1 MLTIDAGAHVIETDR
16 TWDYMD
22 EADLQFRPVRLTA
35 AASPGEGQE
44 YWLIDGKVFP
54 IDKVSTLPAGS
65 CEMLDLEARL
75 RVMDELGIDVQVL
88 YPTLFI
94 ASITQRPELERA
106 LRKSYNRWMADIWRK
121 SKGRFRWAA
130 LLPLLRM
137 DWALEELNMAK
148 QNGACAVF
156 MRGVECGTRLLK
168 DPYFFPLYEEAS
180 RLDIPICVHTGNSN
194 PDMIALFAGEP
205 GFSQF
210 KLAGFSAFHSL
221 IFHGI
226 PDLFPKL
233 RFGFIEL
240 SSQWL
245 PHVIHD
251 LARRFERR
259 GRPMKQSI
267 LRDNRIYVACQT
279 NDDLPYIIKYVGE
292 DNLVM
297 GTDYSHTDS
306 SAELQAL
313 AKLKQDDRL
322 SPEVRRKI
330 HDDNARALYNR

>member
-1 MLTIDAGAHVIETDR
+1 MLTIDSDAHVIETDC
-16 TWDYMD
+16 TWDSMD
-22 EADLQFRPVRLTA
+22 KSDLQFRPVRLTQTVPPNA
-35 AASPGEGQE
+35 DREF
-44 YWLIDGKVFP
+44 WLIDGKIFP
-54 IDKVSTLPAGS
+54 IDKVPALPSGS

-75 RVMDELGIDVQVL
+75 RLMDELGIDVQVL
-88 YPTLFI
+88 YPTLFV
-94 ASITQRPELERA
+94 APITHRPEIEYA
-106 LRKSYNRWMADIWRK
+106 LRKSYNRWMAEIWRK
-121 SKGRFRWAA
+121 GKGRFRWAA
-130 LLPLLRM
+130 VLPLLRM
-137 DWALEELNMAK
+137 DKALEELKIAK

-156 MRGVECGTRLLK
+156 VRGVECGDKLLK

-180 RLDIPICVHTGNSN
+180 RLDVPVCVHTGNSN
-194 PDMIALFAGEP
+194 PEMAALFSGEP

-221 IFHGI
+221 VFHGI
-226 PDLFPKL
+226 PDLFPQL

-259 GRPMKQSI
+259 GEPMKQNI

-279 NDDLPYIIKYVGE
+279 NDDLPHIIKYVGE

-297 GTDYSHTDS
+297 GTDYGHTDS
-306 SAELQAL
+306 SAEIEAL
-313 AKLKQDDRL
+313 RRLKQDGRV
-322 SPEVRRKI
+322 SFKVKRKI
-330 HDDNARALYNR
+330 LDDNARVLYGL

>member
-1 MLTIDAGAHVIETDR
+1 MLTIDADAHVIETER

-22 EADLQFRPVRLTA
+22 EADLQFRPVRLTQ

-44 YWLIDGKVFP
+44 YWLIDGKIFP
-54 IDKVSTLPAGS
+54 IDKVPTLPSGS
-65 CEMLDLEARL
+65 CEMLDIEARL
-75 RVMDELGIDVQVL
+75 RLMDELRIDVQVL

-94 ASITQRPELERA
+94 APVTQRPELERA
-106 LRKSYNRWMADIWRK
+106 LRTSYNRWMADIWRK
-121 SKGRFRWAA
+121 GKGRFRWAA

-137 DWALEELNMAK
+137 DWAVEELNMAK

-156 MRGVECGTRLLK
+156 MRGVECGNKLLK
-168 DPYFFPLYEEAS
+168 DSYFFPLYEEAS

-221 IFHGI
+221 VFHGI

-259 GRPMKQSI
+259 GRALKQNI

-330 HDDNARALYNR
+330 HDDNARALYGL